1 MNDVDPHAWLT
12 QTIERIAQGWPIS
25 QIDALM
31 PWNPQ
36 SLNRFSYAYERGG
49 GNGQRISIAAP
60 NSGHYCVASD
70 GSAKHSA
77 HRVWIKRVLRRVWQK
92 LLAP

>member
-1 MNDVDPHAWLT
+1 MNGVDPHVWLI
-12 QTIERIAQGWPIS
+12 QAIERIAQGWPIS

-31 PWNPQ
+31 LWNPQ
-36 SLNRFSYAYERGG
+36 SLNHSATLTQRGG
-49 GNGQRISIAAP
+49 EMGRRFRSKPP
-60 NSGHYCVASD
+60 NPEHYCFASD
-70 GSAKHSA
+70 GSAKHWA